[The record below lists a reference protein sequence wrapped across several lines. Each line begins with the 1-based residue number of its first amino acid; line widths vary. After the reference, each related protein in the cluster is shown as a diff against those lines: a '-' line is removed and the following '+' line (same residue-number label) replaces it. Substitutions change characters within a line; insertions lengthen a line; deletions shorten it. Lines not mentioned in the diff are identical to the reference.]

1 MRCVKYAYVCFDS
14 FSICFWGVI
23 LYFSFYISLKTN
35 ILQRIASESLLD
47 RFKKMFFLNKYKNNF
62 FFGIL

>member
-1 MRCVKYAYVCFDS
+1 MFCFDS
-14 FSICFWGVI
+14 FSFCFWGVF

-47 RFKKMFFLNKYKNNF
+47 RFKKNVFFLINFNKYKNNF